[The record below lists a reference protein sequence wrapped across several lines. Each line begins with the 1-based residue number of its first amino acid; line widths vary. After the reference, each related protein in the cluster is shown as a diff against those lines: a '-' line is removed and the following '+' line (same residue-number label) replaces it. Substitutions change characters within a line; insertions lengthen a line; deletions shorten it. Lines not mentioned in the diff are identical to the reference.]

1 MKATL
6 LRNNR
11 NPHHGLL
18 IVDMKRR
25 FEVWTFTATAVVLLL
40 CNAVHAEDETT
51 EHGLVLEIGPAAEW
65 PLHRDRSN
73 YGGNIAA
80 ESEVIDN
87 WLELEFGI
95 TGLDTSGHGEVSG
108 DLLFKKPFRLS
119 PTIELMVGAGPSVTQ
134 TLTGRDKG
142 TSASAEFVL
151 DFVFWPSASVGWYV
165 EPAWSITPGTGQKSL
180 GITGGLVIGFP

>member
-1 MKATL
+1 MLVMIAAF

-18 IVDMKRR
+18 IVGMKRW
-25 FEVWTFTATAVVLLL
+25 FEVWTCMAWTATAVVLLL
-40 CNAVHAEDETT
+40 WGAAVHAQDEST
-51 EHGLVLEIGPAAEW
+51 EHALVLETGPAAEW
-65 PLHRDRSN
+65 PLHRDRPD

-95 TGLDTSGHGEVSG
+95 TGLGTSGHGEVSG

-119 PTIELMVGAGPSVTQ
+119 PTVELMVGAGPSVTQ
-134 TLTGRDKG
+134 TLSGRDKG
-142 TSASAEFVL
+142 TSTSAEFVL
-151 DFVFWPSASVGWYV
+151 DFMFWPRYV

-180 GITGGLVIGFP
+180 VSPVGW